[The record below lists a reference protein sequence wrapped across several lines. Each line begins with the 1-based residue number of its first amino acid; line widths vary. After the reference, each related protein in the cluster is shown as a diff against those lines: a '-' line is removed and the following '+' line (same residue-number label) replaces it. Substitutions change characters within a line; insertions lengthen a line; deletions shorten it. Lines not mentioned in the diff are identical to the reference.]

1 MFVLDCNIKIGQYT
15 FKRVHDVQI
24 VKSVDLLSD
33 TAVIKMPASAFFD
46 SGNKTKERKQLESEI
61 KTGMPVSIKL
71 SYKDVDEEREEF
83 KGFVKHISPK
93 NHIVNIECED
103 AVYHIRKTRIN
114 KNFKKITLKEVL
126 AHILDETN
134 KTQEDA
140 NIKLGG
146 NIPDVNFEKF
156 AIKSKNGAQA
166 LKKIKDEYGLSIFL
180 DDEGKLHAGLRMDIN
195 IGKTANYHVQKNVVS
210 HDLKY
215 VKKEDVELYVKVIGV
230 QKDNTKIETIVGE
243 QTGEQRTLHFYNLS
257 TEKELKGRGEA
268 ELDKLKYTGYRGDL
282 TSFLIPYATRGMG
295 VSITDNRYPSRNGQQ
310 EGSDSNSPQSKSKT
324 VQYFVP
330 KVTTSFGQ
338 NGARRKVE
346 LGAIILPKDKIG

>member
-1 MFVLDCNIKIGQYT
+1 MFVLDCNIKIGDYT

-46 SGNKTKERKQLESEI
+46 SGNKTKERKQLENEI
-61 KTGMPVSIKL
+61 KVGMPVSITL
-71 SYKDVDEEREEF
+71 SYKNVFEEEEF
-83 KGFVKHISPK
+83 TGFVRHVRPK
-93 NHIVNIECED
+93 NHIVHIECED

-114 KNFKKITLKEVL
+114 KNFKKTTLKEVL

-134 KTQEDA
+134 NNQEDA
-140 NIKLGG
+140 NIELGG

-195 IGKTANYHVQKNVVS
+195 LGKSSSYHVQKNVVS

-230 QKDNTKIETIVGE
+230 QKDNTKIETVVGE
-243 QTGEQRTLHFYNLS
+243 QTGEQRTLHFYNLKS
-257 TEKELKGRGEA
+257 EKELKKRGEA

-282 TSFLIPYATRGMG
+282 TSFLIPYTTRGMG

-310 EGSDSNSPQSKSKT
+310 SSETSNATSSKNKP
-324 VQYFVP
+324 VEYFVP
-330 KVTTSFGQ
+330 KVTTTFGQ